1 MARSSVS
8 VLVYHNQIDAMN
20 MPRGMVYR
28 YVQNKGRTTATI
40 AKSIAPVR
48 TGRLRGGIRVEQPRF
63 SRNSV
68 RVRVS
73 SRAKYSRYVIEGT
86 GPIIFVDTTQS
97 GFFWLPRSRG
107 SAFRMRY
114 HDDIRGQEPNNFLER
129 AMSLSLKSP
138 FGPRGLLYGPNPF
151 G

>member
-1 MARSSVS
+1 MARSTVS

-28 YVQNKGRTTATI
+28 YVQDKGRKTATI
-40 AKSIAPVR
+40 AKALAPVR
-48 TGRLRGGIRVEQPRF
+48 TGRLRGSIRVEQPRF
-63 SRNSV
+63 SRTSV

-73 SRAKYSRYVIEGT
+73 SRAPYSRYVIEGT
-86 GPIIFVDTTQS
+86 GPLIFVDMTQN

-107 SAFRMRY
+107 STFRMRY
-114 HDDIRGQEPNNFLER
+114 RHDIRGQDPNNFLDR
-129 AMSLSLKSP
+129 AMSASLKSP

>member
-1 MARSSVS
+1 MAGSSVS

-28 YVQNKGRTTATI
+28 YVQDKGRRTATI
-40 AKSIAPVR
+40 AKAIAPVR
-48 TGRLRGGIRVEQPRF
+48 SGRLRGGIRVEQPRF

-73 SRAKYSRYVIEGT
+73 SRAKHSIFVIGGT
-86 GPIIFVDTTQS
+86 GPVIFVDLTQR

-107 SAFRMRY
+107 SGFRMRY
-114 HDDIRGQEPNNFLER
+114 RHDIRGQEANNFLER
-129 AMSLSLKSP
+129 AMGLSLKSP
-138 FGPRGLLYGPNPF
+138 YGPRGLLGDTNPF